1 MCITKW
7 RYKRKGNGKMFQLW
21 KDSMVLWW
29 EYSVIY
35 FFACTM
41 DLTLLALIIPQ
52 FSCSKIYF
60 FFQNYLKEILSIGV
74 YILSLWDLSQQ
85 AVTDWHFDISESQVS
100 TRYWM
105 VAFWRML
112 PHYITERRESLWLAS
127 AYQKY
132 EVIYFVVMIKYGD
145 WRKK

>member
-1 MCITKW
+1 MERCFS
-7 RYKRKGNGKMFQLW
+7 YGKIQWSYDESTRLFIFLHVQWIWLFLHW
-21 KDSMVLWW
+21 LFLSFLVLK
-29 EYSVIY
+29 SI
-35 FFACTM
+35 
-41 DLTLLALIIPQ
+41 
-52 FSCSKIYF
+52 F

-85 AVTDWHFDISESQVS
+85 AVTDWHFDIPESQVS